1 MLSRLR
7 AGNSRSYPR
16 GNFGFD
22 PIFDVCTGIARSR
35 LNRNHVLANGY
46 VDLGTWSRF
55 TPYVGAGVG
64 VNVTYNKS
72 QLNWYMSNQN
82 PYNITFTDPF
92 SKVTFQEFMD
102 TQHTGY
108 RYNLAWALMGGVA
121 IDLTPHL
128 KLDIGYRYLSLGN
141 YTAADSTGNTITK
154 RLTEQE
160 IRTGFR
166 YVIDCL
172 TPPMARCAPT

>member
-1 MLSRLR
+1 MV
-7 AGNSRSYPR
+7 A
-16 GNFGFD
+16 
-22 PIFDVCTGIARSR
+22 I
-35 LNRNHVLANGY
+35 
-46 VDLGTWSRF
+46 
-55 TPYVGAGVG
+55 GAGVG

-121 IDLTPHL
+121 ITPHL
-128 KLDIGYRYLSLGN
+128 KLDVGYRYLSLGS
-141 YTAADSTGNTITK
+141 YTAADSSDNTITK
-154 RLTEQE
+154 RLSAQE

-166 YVIDCL
+166 YVID
-172 TPPMARCAPT
+172 